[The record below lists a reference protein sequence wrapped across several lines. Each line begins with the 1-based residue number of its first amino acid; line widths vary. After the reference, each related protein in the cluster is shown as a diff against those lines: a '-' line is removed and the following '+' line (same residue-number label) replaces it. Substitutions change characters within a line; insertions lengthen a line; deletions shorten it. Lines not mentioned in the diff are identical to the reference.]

1 MRRDA
6 VSTPVAEDH
15 YSERRACLLVGLS
28 RDAYRHAPQTSRESQ
43 NLTESIRTVALQR
56 RRFGQ
61 RRVHDLLRQ
70 RHPHVNHKR
79 VYRIYREADLA
90 VRKHRKGRRPLNQ
103 LVPLVAATRVNQTW
117 GMDFFS
123 DSLCNGR
130 RIKMLTVVDNVSHEC
145 VSIAVDFGIGG
156 KYVTRLLDQ
165 AACSRGYPQAIRT
178 DNGPK
183 FVSRALLGWLQPH
196 PIQHSLIQPRRP
208 MQNGYIESFNGK
220 LRDECLNEHWFDT
233 LNQARQIVRVTV
245 QDCNEVRPHSS
256 IGRISPKRFAHLHHR
271 RAGDAAINEATQ

>member
-1 MRRDA
+1 MEFDARR
-6 VSTPVAEDH
+6 
-15 YSERRACLLVGLS
+15 
-28 RDAYRHAPQTSRESQ
+28 
-43 NLTESIRTVALQR
+43 
-56 RRFGQ
+56 
-61 RRVHDLLRQ
+61 
-70 RHPHVNHKR
+70 
-79 VYRIYREADLA
+79 
-90 VRKHRKGRRPLNQ
+90 Q

-145 VSIAVDFGIGG
+145 VSFALGFGIGG
-156 KYVTRLLDQ
+156 EYVTRLLDQ

-208 MQNGYIESFNGK
+208 MQNGSIESFNGK
-220 LRDECLNEHWFDT
+220 LRDT
-233 LNQARQIVRVTV
+233 A
-245 QDCNEVRPHSS
+245 
-256 IGRISPKRFAHLHHR
+256 
-271 RAGDAAINEATQ
+271 